1 MDEIDKQLLILSL
14 LDSVEVP
21 QPLMNYY
28 DYDST
33 KLLDKKIEV
42 LEQMKNGTSI
52 DDIDDGYS
60 IFELMPFEQHWD

>member
-1 MDEIDKQLLILSL
+1 MDEIDKQLLILGL

-42 LEQMKNGTSI
+42 LEQMKNGASI
-52 DDIDDGYS
+52 DDIDGGYS